1 MADAKAQVSVGTAA
15 PEPDPEP
22 IPFIDLAAQRRRLDP
37 AIEQAIAR
45 VLDHGRF
52 ILGPEVEELEARLA
66 AFAGQNHAIACSSG
80 TDALSLAL
88 MAWEIGPGDAVF
100 VPSFTFAATAEAAAL
115 LGATPVFC
123 DVTEDTFNLDPES
136 FESAIEEARRLGLRP
151 RAVIP
156 VDLFGQPAAYHRIEA
171 IARANELKV
180 LADAAQSFG
189 AVLHN
194 RRVGSFG
201 DATAVS
207 FFPTKPL
214 GCYGDGGAV
223 LAADPA
229 TAETIRSLRIHGA
242 GRDKYENVRVGLNA
256 RLDTMQAA
264 ILLAKLEIFEDEIA
278 ARRRVAARYTD
289 ALKDRVE
296 VPGTIEGAS
305 PVWAQYTIR
314 LEARDA
320 VAARLR
326 AEGIPTAIYYA
337 LPLNRQRAYR
347 DQPSAPG
354 GTPAAERLAERVLSL
369 PMHPYLDEKT
379 QNRVVGALR
388 RAIAG

>member
-1 MADAKAQVSVGTAA
+1 MADAKAHASVGTAA
-15 PEPDPEP
+15 PEPDPAP
-22 IPFIDLAAQRRRLDP
+22 IPFIDLAAQRRRLGP
-37 AIEQAIAR
+37 AIEQAVAR

-66 AFAGQNHAIACSSG
+66 AFAGQNHAITCSSG

-100 VPSFTFAATAEAAAL
+100 VPSFTFAATAEAAVL

-123 DVTEDTFNLDPES
+123 DVTEDAFNRDPES
-136 FESAIEEARRLGLRP
+136 FESATQEARRLGLRP

-180 LADAAQSFG
+180 LADAAT
-189 AVLHN
+189 L
-194 RRVGSFG
+194 
-201 DATAVS
+201 
-207 FFPTKPL
+207 
-214 GCYGDGGAV
+214 
-223 LAADPA
+223 
-229 TAETIRSLRIHGA
+229 EMIRSLRVHGA
-242 GRDKYENVRVGLNA
+242 GRDKYDNVRVGLNA

-278 ARRRVAARYTD
+278 ARRRVAACYPE
-289 ALKDRVE
+289 ALKDLVE
-296 VPGTIEGAS
+296 VPGPIEDAS

-320 VAARLR
+320 VAARLGV
-326 AEGIPTAIYYA
+326 EGIPMVIYCA
-337 LPLNRQRAYR
+337 LPLHRQHAYR

-354 GTPAAERLAERVLSL
+354 GTPVAERLAERVLSL
-369 PMHPYLDEKT
+369 PMHPYLDEAT
-379 QNRVVGALR
+379 EDCIVGALR
-388 RAIAG
+388 RALAG